1 MRRYVI
7 NFFKKLVI
15 LIFMSTAFIILL
27 SLGINGIKISQYIV
41 VPEFLMKSISKSYN
55 YSPQYIKVY
64 ITEENKIKKMNLE
77 EYIVGVV
84 AAEMPAEFSEEA
96 IKAQAVAA
104 RTFGAAH
111 MEIYGGKKYKSNTG
125 ADVCD
130 TVKCQVFTNK
140 DERMKNWP
148 ESEREEHW
156 NKIVSAVK
164 DTSGQVL
171 TYKNELVMEPY
182 YFAVSGGRTENA
194 VDVFGKGEEYLK
206 SVESPGE
213 EGASKYRTS
222 VKLSYTNFVDKINSQ
237 YPNSGL
243 SIKNLS
249 NQVSIES
256 RNEGGSVKE
265 IKLGSVTISG
275 AKFRTIMSLNSSD
288 FNIYFKDN
296 IIIECIG
303 YGHRVGM
310 SQWGANAMAKQGK
323 TYKEILAHYYNKTE
337 LQNLEVFYN
346 K

>member
-1 MRRYVI
+1 MKRYI
-7 NFFKKLVI
+7 MNFFKKFVI
-15 LIFMSTAFIILL
+15 LIFMSMAFIIVL
-27 SLGINGIKISQYIV
+27 SFGINYMKISQHTL
-41 VPEFLMKSISKSYN
+41 PEFLMRSINKNYN
-55 YSPQYIKVY
+55 YNSQYIKVY
-64 ITEENKIKKMNLE
+64 ITEKNKIEKMNLE

-84 AAEMPAEFSEEA
+84 AAEMPAEFSKEA

-104 RTFGAAH
+104 RTFAAAH
-111 MEIYGGKKYKSNTG
+111 MQVYGGKEYESNTG

-130 TVKCQVFTNK
+130 TVKCQVFTSK
-140 DERMKNWP
+140 EDRIKNWP
-148 ESEREEHW
+148 QSKREEYW
-156 NKIVSAVK
+156 NKIVGAVK

-171 TYKNELVMEPY
+171 AYKDKLVMEPY
-182 YFAVSGGRTENA
+182 YFAVSGGKTENA

-213 EGASKYRTS
+213 ESASKYRTS
-222 VKLSYTNFVDKINSQ
+222 IKLSYANFIDKVNSK
-237 YPNSGL
+237 YPNSRL
-243 SIKNLS
+243 SVKNLA
-249 NQVSIES
+249 NQVTIQS

-275 AKFRTIMSLNSSD
+275 VKFRTILSLNSSD
-288 FNIYFKDN
+288 FNIYFKDSV
-296 IIIECIG
+296 IIECIG

-337 LQNLEVFYN
+337 LENLEAFYN

>member
-1 MRRYVI
+1 MRRYII
-7 NFFKKLVI
+7 NFFKKLII
-15 LIFMSTAFIILL
+15 LVFMSTAFIVLL
-27 SLGINGIKISQYIV
+27 SFGINHIEVSQYTL
-41 VPEFLMKSISKSYN
+41 PEFLMKSINKNYN
-55 YSPQYIKVY
+55 YNSQYIKVY
-64 ITEENKIKKMNLE
+64 ITEKNKIEEMKLE

-104 RTFGAAH
+104 RTFAASH
-111 MEIYGGKKYKSNTG
+111 MQVYGGKKYESDTG

-130 TVKCQVFTNK
+130 TVKCQVFISK
-140 DERMKNWP
+140 EDRMKNWP
-148 ESEREEHW
+148 QSKRDEYW
-156 NKIVSAVK
+156 NKIVGAVK

-171 TYKNELVMEPY
+171 TYKDKLVMEPY

-213 EGASKYRTS
+213 EEASKYRTS
-222 VKLSYTNFVDKINSQ
+222 VKLSYANFVDKVNSK
-237 YPNSGL
+237 YPSSGL
-243 SIKNLS
+243 SVKSLA
-249 NQVSIES
+249 NQVAIQS

-265 IKLGSVTISG
+265 IKLGSVAISG
-275 AKFRTIMSLNSSD
+275 VEFRTIMALNSSD
-288 FNIYFKDN
+288 FNIYFKDSVV
-296 IIIECIG
+296 IECIG

-337 LQNLEVFYN
+337 LENLEVFYS